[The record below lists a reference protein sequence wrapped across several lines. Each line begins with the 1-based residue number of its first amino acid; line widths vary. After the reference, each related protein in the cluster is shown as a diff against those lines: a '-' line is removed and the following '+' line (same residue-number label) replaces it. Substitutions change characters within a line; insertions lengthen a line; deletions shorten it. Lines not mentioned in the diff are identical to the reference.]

1 MSAATCHGKYTV
13 VVDITPET
21 RHGTDKGEDG
31 QSQVVGRGCRGD
43 QFSGSA
49 GGRQGGNCEL
59 EPKGEQEHQCR
70 EDNSILSCRHGGHDR
85 HWRII
90 ASVLFW

>member
-13 VVDITPET
+13 MVDITSGT
-21 RHGTDKGEDG
+21 RQGMDKGEDG

-43 QFSGSA
+43 QFGGSA
-49 GGRQGGNCEL
+49 GGNFEL

-70 EDNSILSCRHGGHDR
+70 EDNPILSCRHRGRDR
-85 HWRII
+85 HWRIV
-90 ASVLFW
+90 ASVFFW